1 MEYKLFKNLP
11 VILILFTTTLFAQY
25 NGNDFGI
32 YLAANYT
39 TSARFFLNP
48 DATQKLIREDNVELV
63 DNYSGSIEFRYRLT
77 ESIIIGLGTE
87 YIEKVSKE
95 RNVIGF
101 HPQLAG
107 VEVEEGYRMIPVEAS
122 IYYFIPFSTD
132 DLKFYMGGGLG
143 IYFGEYIRDFANV
156 SLENTGR
163 DFAWGIHGRMG
174 MDYMVT
180 NYFSVRGEMKFRDP
194 DFRMESKYNKEFFV
208 FRGEA
213 RSLPQEPFPTKVNID
228 GMTFAIGLVFHF

>member
-1 MEYKLFKNLP
+1 MESKFFKNLF
-11 VILILFTTTLFAQY
+11 VAFIIVSSTISAQY
-25 NGNDFGI
+25 NGNDFGL

-63 DNYSGSIEFRYRLT
+63 DNYSGSIELRYRLA
-77 ESIIIGLGTE
+77 ESIMLGVGTE

-107 VEVEEGYRMIPVEAS
+107 VEVEEGYQMIPVEAS

-132 DLKFYMGGGLG
+132 NLKFYMGGGLG
-143 IYFGEYIRDFANV
+143 IYFGEYIRDFADV

-163 DFAWGIHGRMG
+163 DFSWGIHGRMG

-208 FRGEA
+208 YQGKTRT
-213 RSLPQEPFPTKVNID
+213 LPQKPFATKINID
-228 GMTFAIGLVFHF
+228 GMTFAFGLVFHF